1 MLYYSVIKFNLKNY
15 LFIQYSQKQFCFS
28 NSEITMRRSF
38 VPARYHESYGN
49 GPDIYLHRVLSRRKG
64 LVEGAFIRK
73 GPGGAGERVKAEP
86 ADEWASFIPAS
97 RRLTKPRR
105 NYCETPSRLGEEV
118 LKEKTGRRKGK
129 GKKGLNGV
137 KKEKKR

>member
-1 MLYYSVIKFNLKNY
+1 
-15 LFIQYSQKQFCFS
+15 
-28 NSEITMRRSF
+28 MRRSF
-38 VPARYHESYGN
+38 VPARYYESYGN

-73 GPGGAGERVKAEP
+73 GPGGGGERVKAEP

-105 NYCETPSRLGEEV
+105 NYCETPSRLPGEGV
-118 LKEKTGRRKGK
+118 LKEEKGRRKEGRIEWRGEGEEK
-129 GKKGLNGV
+129 INIPVKTKKI
-137 KKEKKR
+137 